1 MPDDT
6 VTIPK
11 RKNWYIR
18 DGVVNPRL
26 QLDNLVEMYIGYMF
40 DRTIKMFEFEN
51 LPDGITYKDME
62 KFTQMQGQSFFIK
75 HKGRYYILYGS
86 FSDFIT
92 WNSEPKSALI
102 RNPALPDLKNKYTID
117 VDCVVY
123 PNDSHYIGLY
133 PMFETSAIQLASTD
147 ISLTFASFNTRL
159 KKIFTANDDNTKESI
174 DALLT
179 DIYNGK
185 EITSIVTDDLYKSS
199 VESVDYNS
207 SQNNDIKD
215 LIELKQY
222 IKANWYI
229 DLGVNANYNMKREA
243 LNENEIASGTDT
255 LIPLIDD
262 MLDCREQA
270 IKKINNMFGLD
281 IKVRLS
287 SVWARLRKELDQ
299 EEQVKEA
306 TIDNLINDESNEPE
320 KDGEEDEE
328 NTSRSE

>member
-1 MPDDT
+1 MSE
-6 VTIPK
+6 IPK

-18 DGVVNPRL
+18 DGTVNSRL
-26 QLDNLVEMYIGYMF
+26 QLDNLVQMYIGYMF
-40 DRTIKMFEFEN
+40 DRTIRMFDFEN

-86 FSDFIT
+86 FSDYVT
-92 WNSEPKSALI
+92 WNAEPKLALI
-102 RNPALPDLKNKYTID
+102 RNPALPDLKNEYVID
-117 VDCVVY
+117 KDCVVY

-159 KKIFTANDDNTKESI
+159 KKIFTSNDDNTKASL
-174 DALLT
+174 DQLLD

-185 EITSIVTDDLYKSS
+185 EITSIVTDDLYKQS

-229 DLGVNANYNMKREA
+229 DLGINANYNMKREA
-243 LNENEIASGTDT
+243 INENEATMNDDA

-262 MLDCREQA
+262 MLEVRKKA
-270 IKKINNMFGLD
+270 IDKINNMFGLNIQ
-281 IKVRLS
+281 IKLS
-287 SVWARLRKELDQ
+287 SAWAKLRKDMKL
-299 EEQVKEA
+299 EEDVKEA
-306 TIDNLINDESNEPE
+306 AAESLTDNADIQ
-320 KDGEEDEE
+320 KDGESDDQEKTESD
-328 NTSRSE
+328 N

>member
-1 MPDDT
+1 MSD
-6 VTIPK
+6 IPS

-18 DGVVNPRL
+18 DGTVNPRL
-26 QLDNLVEMYIGYMF
+26 QLDPLVEMYIGYMF
-40 DRTIKMFEFEN
+40 DRTIRMFEFEN

-75 HKGRYYILYGS
+75 HHDRYYILYGT
-86 FSDFIT
+86 FSDYVT
-92 WNSEPKSALI
+92 WNCEPRLALI
-102 RNPALPDLKNKYTID
+102 RNPALPDLKNQYVID
-117 VDCVVY
+117 EDCIVY

-133 PMFETSAIQLASTD
+133 PMFETNAIQLASTD

-159 KKIFTANDDNTKESI
+159 KKIFTSNDDNTKASL
-174 DALLT
+174 DALLD

-185 EITSIVTDDLYKSS
+185 EITSIVTDDLYKNS

-229 DLGVNANYNMKREA
+229 DLGINANYNMKREA
-243 LNENEIASGTDT
+243 INENEMNVNDDA

-262 MLDCREQA
+262 MLMVREKA
-270 IKKINNMFGLD
+270 IEKINKMFGLN
-281 IKVRLS
+281 IKVKLS
-287 SVWARLRKELDQ
+287 SAWARLRKEMIM
-299 EEQVKEA
+299 EEQVREV
-306 TIDNLINDESNEPE
+306 TLDNLTNDKESNEN
-320 KDGEEDEE
+320 KDGE
-328 NTSRSE
+328 N